1 MTTPPGRSSGLWQ
14 WVRDSWLECWRSL
27 LLLGGRILSHAKT
40 GSRLMRI
47 EESYMKKSILA
58 SVLVLLAFSSG
69 LAQQTNSAWLSEND
83 RTKLE
88 SLRAAGFE
96 ALFNLDYEA
105 ARKNFR
111 ELAESLPNH
120 PAGPQFLAASL
131 WIETLYQSRRLQSS
145 LYDSDSFYSQ
155 NEDKADPRTVDQ
167 FRTWTRQAR
176 QLAEARLKQSPH
188 DPEALY
194 FLGAT
199 EGLKATFEEAVER
212 RHFAALK
219 DGSDAVDRHR
229 EVIKLDP
236 NYHDAEI
243 TIGLYDYTVG
253 SLPLPV
259 KLIAGVAGFRGSKK
273 RGLATLERVAR
284 EGHWVHDE
292 AKTLLIVLYTREK
305 RYADAAALARELA
318 AKYPPNYLY
327 RLEAADA
334 LVLQAA
340 LERETNHNTTT
351 TAAETE
357 AFATFESLLRDK
369 AVRNTAARAFDLIH
383 FKYGEALMTAG
394 QYDRA
399 AKEFMASAEVPG
411 AQQGLATMAHLYAAR
426 ALDLAGK
433 RNDAVTQYRAVLA
446 RPNVYDAHDQA
457 QAGLKE
463 AFKRKLS

>member
-1 MTTPPGRSSGLWQ
+1 
-14 WVRDSWLECWRSL
+14 V
-27 LLLGGRILSHAKT
+27 
-40 GSRLMRI
+40 
-47 EESYMKKSILA
+47 KSILFA
-58 SVLVLLAFSSG
+58 FALLVSLFLPAAVF
-69 LAQQTNSAWLSEND
+69 AQTATPWLTEAE
-83 RTKLE
+83 RTKFE
-88 SLRAAGFE
+88 TLRIAGSE
-96 ALFNLDYEA
+96 ALFNLDYES
-105 ARKNFR
+105 ARKNFK
-111 ELAESLPNH
+111 EMASAFPNY
-120 PAGPQFLAASL
+120 PAGSQFLADSL
-131 WIETLYQSRRLQSS
+131 WVETLYQTRRLQSS
-145 LYDSDSFYSQ
+145 LYGSDDTFYSTSD
-155 NEDKADPRTVDQ
+155 DKADPKVVEQ
-167 FRTWTRQAR
+167 FRNLTRQAR
-176 QLAEARLKQSPH
+176 LLTEARLKQYPR
-188 DPEALY
+188 DTEALY

-199 EGLKATFEEAVER
+199 EGLKASFEEAVER

-253 SLPLPV
+253 ALPLPV

-273 RGLATLERVAR
+273 RGLATLERVAK
-284 EGHWVHDE
+284 EGRWVHDE

-305 RYADAAALARELA
+305 RYAEAATLARELA

-340 LERETNHNTTT
+340 LERETNHNATT
-351 TAAETE
+351 TAVETE
-357 AFATFESLLRDK
+357 AFATFELLLRDK
-369 AVRNTAARAFDLIH
+369 AVRNTAGRAFDLIH

-394 QYDRA
+394 EYERA
-399 AKEFMASAEVPG
+399 AKEFLACAEVPG

-463 AFKRKLS
+463 AFKRKLT

>member
-1 MTTPPGRSSGLWQ
+1 MA
-14 WVRDSWLECWRSL
+14 V
-27 LLLGGRILSHAKT
+27 
-40 GSRLMRI
+40 
-47 EESYMKKSILA
+47 
-58 SVLVLLAFSSG
+58 AF
-69 LAQQTNSAWLSEND
+69 
-83 RTKLE
+83 
-88 SLRAAGFE
+88 
-96 ALFNLDYEA
+96 
-105 ARKNFR
+105 
-111 ELAESLPNH
+111 PNY
-120 PAGPQFLAASL
+120 PAGPQFLADSL
-131 WIETLYQSRRLQSS
+131 WVETLYQTRRLQSS
-145 LYDSDSFYSQ
+145 LYGSDDTFYSTSD
-155 NEDKADPRTVDQ
+155 DKADPKVVEQ
-167 FRTWTRQAR
+167 FRNLTRQAR
-176 QLAEARLKQSPH
+176 LLAEARLKQFPR

-199 EGLKATFEEAVER
+199 EGLKASFEEAVER

-236 NYHDAEI
+236 NYRDAEI

-253 SLPLPV
+253 ALPLPV

-273 RGLATLERVAR
+273 RGLVTLERVAK
-284 EGHWVHDE
+284 EGRWVHDE

-305 RYADAAALARELA
+305 RYAEAAALARELGA
-318 AKYPPNYLY
+318 RYPRNYLY

-340 LERETNHNTTT
+340 LEREANHNTTMT
-351 TAAETE
+351 VAETE

-369 AVRNTAARAFDLIH
+369 AVRDTAARAFDLIH

-394 QYDRA
+394 KFEKA
-399 AKEFMASAEVPG
+399 SKEFLASTEVPG

-426 ALDLAGK
+426 ALDLVGK

>member
-1 MTTPPGRSSGLWQ
+1 
-14 WVRDSWLECWRSL
+14 V
-27 LLLGGRILSHAKT
+27 
-40 GSRLMRI
+40 
-47 EESYMKKSILA
+47 KSILLFFA
-58 SVLVLLAFSSG
+58 LLVALFVPAEVF
-69 LAQQTNSAWLSEND
+69 AQTAPPWLTEAE
-83 RTKLE
+83 RTKFE
-88 SLRAAGFE
+88 TLRITGSE
-96 ALFNLDYEA
+96 ALFNLDYES
-105 ARKNFR
+105 ARKSFK
-111 ELAESLPNH
+111 EMAAAFPNY
-120 PAGPQFLAASL
+120 PAGPQFLADSL
-131 WIETLYQSRRLQSS
+131 WVETLYQTRRLQSS
-145 LYDSDSFYSQ
+145 LYGSDDTFYSTSD
-155 NEDKADPRTVDQ
+155 DKADPKVVDQ
-167 FRTWTRQAR
+167 FRNLTRQAR
-176 QLAEARLKQSPH
+176 LLAEARLKQFPR

-199 EGLKATFEEAVER
+199 EGLKASFEEAVER

-219 DGSDAVDRHR
+219 DGSDAVGRHR

-236 NYHDAEI
+236 NYRDAEI

-253 SLPLPV
+253 ALPLPV

-284 EGHWVHDE
+284 QGQWVHDE

-305 RYADAAALARELA
+305 RYADAAALARELGA
-318 AKYPPNYLY
+318 RYPRNYLY

-340 LERETNHNTTT
+340 LEREANHNTTT

-369 AVRNTAARAFDLIH
+369 AVRDTAARAFDLIH

-394 QYDRA
+394 QFEKA
-399 AKEFMASAEVPG
+399 SKEFLASAEVPG

-426 ALDLAGK
+426 ALDLAGR

-463 AFKRKLS
+463 AFKKKLT

>member
-1 MTTPPGRSSGLWQ
+1 
-14 WVRDSWLECWRSL
+14 V
-27 LLLGGRILSHAKT
+27 
-40 GSRLMRI
+40 
-47 EESYMKKSILA
+47 KSIL
-58 SVLVLLAFSSG
+58 LVFALLVALF
-69 LAQQTNSAWLSEND
+69 LPAAVFAQTAPPWLTE
-83 RTKLE
+83 TE
-88 SLRAAGFE
+88 HAQFETLRIAGSE
-96 ALFNLDYEA
+96 ALFNLDYES
-105 ARKNFR
+105 ARKSFK
-111 ELAESLPNH
+111 EMAVAFPNY
-120 PAGPQFLAASL
+120 PAGSQFLADSL
-131 WIETLYQSRRLQSS
+131 WVETLYQTRRLQSS
-145 LYDSDSFYSQ
+145 LYGSDDTFYSTSD
-155 NEDKADPRTVDQ
+155 DKADPKIVEQ
-167 FRTWTRQAR
+167 FRNLTRQAR
-176 QLAEARLKQSPH
+176 QLAEARLKQFPR

-199 EGLKATFEEAVER
+199 EGLKASFEEAVER

-253 SLPLPV
+253 ALPLPV

-394 QYDRA
+394 QYERA
-399 AKEFMASAEVPG
+399 AREFMASAEVPG